1 MSETIASKFSLTA
14 TYLPE
19 TQPEDAQVLG
29 FRVDVYVEAAQAP
42 RAYLGMLIRA
52 AGGYLFCDAHP
63 TGPGRVDSEGFP
75 LETDFLSLGEATLTE
90 IVNTLTQELS
100 SVSRTAEPL
109 TLTNE
114 DFGGMFGLPTSN
126 MCAGQAQDCLTH

>member
-1 MSETIASKFSLTA
+1 MTKTSACKFSLTA

-29 FRVDVYVEAAQAP
+29 FRVEVHVEAAQAP

-75 LETDFLSLGEATLTE
+75 LEPDFLSLGEATLTE
-90 IVNTLTQELS
+90 IVNMLTLELS
-100 SVSRTAEPL
+100 SASRTVEPL
-109 TLTNE
+109 TLTIE
-114 DFGGMFGLPTSN
+114 DFAGMFGLATS
-126 MCAGQAQDCLTH
+126 